1 MTVISSS
8 SGGTIII
15 RAIRNLRSTV
25 GAISPSNGWFGNLH
39 LEPLRRLRHTNRR
52 GDFVISRS
60 GAGHKAF
67 AECLRELEP
76 GPEENAT
83 TAATRE
89 SGQHGH
95 GAELPQKDHDAGI
108 LGMEETETK
117 CA

>member
-52 GDFVISRS
+52 GDFVISRY

-67 AECLRELEP
+67 EMCAL
-76 GPEENAT
+76 GGA
-83 TAATRE
+83 
-89 SGQHGH
+89 H
-95 GAELPQKDHDAGI
+95 GAPASGEATVVMTG
-108 LGMEETETK
+108 
-117 CA
+117 